1 MSLTFNFA
9 TVICAALIEA
19 GFGYP
24 PSLLDR
30 VKHPVM
36 WMGALIER
44 LDQRFNHP
52 DLPEAER
59 RRNGWIA
66 LGLLLAAFVL
76 PALALQYAVLQL
88 PAPVALVILA
98 LIASTLIAQR
108 SLYEHVL
115 AVADALDAG
124 GVDAGRKA
132 VAKIVGRDTRTL
144 DEAGVAR
151 SAIESLAENF
161 ADGVV
166 APSVWGVLLGLP
178 GMVAYKAINTAD
190 SMVGHRTPRHE
201 AFGFAAAKVDDI
213 VNLPASRLGAFFLAA
228 AALFHDDADFNR
240 AVETVRPYLPVAY
253 RIDRRGVYVTIRQVR
268 LFGLFESVGRRVPP
282 VGPVRPAVDQFGADR
297 RVRRIGRPFGHD
309 PPHRVV
315 DVRVRPVQ
323 GKAQRLFG
331 LGRQWCA
338 GVRQGVH
345 GHEPVGTSR

>member
-1 MSLTFNFA
+1 MSLSFNFA
-9 TVICAALIEA
+9 TVICALLIEA

-30 VKHPVM
+30 VRHPVM

-44 LDQRFNHP
+44 LDRRFNHP
-52 DLPEAER
+52 DMTEGER

-115 AVADALDAG
+115 AVADALEAS
-124 GVDAGRKA
+124 GVEAGRKA

-166 APSVWGVLLGLP
+166 APSFWGVLLGLP

-201 AFGFAAAKVDDI
+201 AFGFAAAKVDDLA
-213 VNLPASRLGAFFLAA
+213 NLPASRLAAFFLAFA
-228 AALFHDDADFNR
+228 ASFHDDADFNR
-240 AVETVRPYLPVAY
+240 AVETVRRDADNHRSPNAGWPEAAMAGALNLKLSGPRTYH
-253 RIDRRGVYVTIRQVR
+253 GVETEDEWI
-268 LFGLFESVGRRVPP
+268 GEGR
-282 VGPVRPAVDQFGADR
+282 AGADAADIR
-297 RVRRIGRPFGHD
+297 RALALYKTACT
-309 PPHRVV
+309 
-315 DVRVRPVQ
+315 VQ
-323 GKAQRLFG
+323 ISALAALAFFIA
-331 LGRQWCA
+331 LL
-338 GVRQGVH
+338 
-345 GHEPVGTSR
+345 